1 MDAIPL
7 RPPSQSNLLDAP
19 NPLTL
24 NVGASAP
31 HLPPPHVQGSL
42 LRGRAHRLLQP
53 RPAPQGT
60 ALRPQAVRHDN
71 PNASLLLRIKVNGSP
86 TRPRHEAT
94 AIPSRQGR
102 ARSRPDYDTTTSPR
116 ALGRLPRSPRRR
128 SHEASH
134 HADRLASLPLRP
146 ATTLVKVPNGDAR
159 PLRPRPWG
167 AARSSTTHSPQGPA
181 PTGRDLDRPLTT
193 TKREAP
199 PSRFL
204 QDWGHLPRP
213 RGRRPRP

>member
-7 RPPSQSNLLDAP
+7 RPPSQSNLLKAP

-31 HLPPPHVQGSL
+31 HLPPPHDQGSH
-42 LRGRAHRLLQP
+42 LRGRAHRLLQS

-60 ALRPQAVRHDN
+60 TLRPQAVRHDN

-128 SHEASH
+128 SPE
-134 HADRLASLPLRP
+134 
-146 ATTLVKVPNGDAR
+146 
-159 PLRPRPWG
+159 
-167 AARSSTTHSPQGPA
+167 GPA

-199 PSRFL
+199 PYRFL